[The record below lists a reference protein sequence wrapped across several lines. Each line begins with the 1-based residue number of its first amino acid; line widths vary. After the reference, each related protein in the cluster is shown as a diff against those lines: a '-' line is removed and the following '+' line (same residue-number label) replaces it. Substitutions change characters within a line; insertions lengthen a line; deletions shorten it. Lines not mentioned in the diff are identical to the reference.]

1 MPKKRKYKSGCCIY
15 VIGTPKMKNLYKI
28 GKTKNI
34 NSRMKTYF
42 TGSPYEYQVYHLS
55 YIKSSEEDE
64 EKIMKIAENT
74 LKLVSVK
81 ISFYRRKR
89 WN

>member
-1 MPKKRKYKSGCCIY
+1 
-15 VIGTPKMKNLYKI
+15 
-28 GKTKNI
+28 
-34 NSRMKTYF
+34 MKTYF